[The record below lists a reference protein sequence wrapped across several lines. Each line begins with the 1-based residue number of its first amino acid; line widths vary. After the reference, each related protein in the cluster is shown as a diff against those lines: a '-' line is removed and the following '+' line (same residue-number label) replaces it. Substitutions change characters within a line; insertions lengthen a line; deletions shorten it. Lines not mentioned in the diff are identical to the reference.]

1 MPKSSLAFK
10 IWFVVAGGLVLLVG
24 AGFIFA
30 QANSPTFYPTNGPTF
45 YPTNGS
51 INSPTNGPTFY
62 PSQPSGPA
70 IPPTF
75 PPAIPSP
82 SQPSWQPSSYGPSPY
97 DLSPSPY
104 PVLPTVPSL
113 DDPTALLPY
122 FITSANQNG
131 LLPTACILGIMFIF
145 QYVRSSQK
153 TACQREQ
160 FMQSQLDQSSRRTDH
175 ELSQS
180 SMKLSELDMGLRTMQ
195 EQFRQQAELIHTSGQ
210 VCRDIVN
217 VMAAHNEAVLQ
228 GMNEIFTKVNGI
240 DAKIDNLKRKR

>member
-24 AGFIFA
+24 AGFLFA
-30 QANSPTFYPTNGPTF
+30 QTNGPTNHPTFYPTNGP
-45 YPTNGS
+45 
-51 INSPTNGPTFY
+51 INSPANGPTFY
-62 PSQPSGPA
+62 PSHRQPSGPA

-75 PPAIPSP
+75 PPAISSPSP
-82 SQPSWQPSSYGPSPY
+82 SSWQPAPYGPSPY

-104 PVLPTVPSL
+104 SVLPTITSL

-217 VMAAHNEAVLQ
+217 VMASHNEAVLQ

>member
-1 MPKSSLAFK
+1 MPRPSLAFK

-30 QANSPTFYPTNGPTF
+30 QTNYPTNGP
-45 YPTNGS
+45 
-51 INSPTNGPTFY
+51 INSPVNGPTFY
-62 PSQPSGPA
+62 PSQRQQSVPA
-70 IPPTF
+70 PPPTF
-75 PPAIPSP
+75 PPATQSP
-82 SQPSWQPSSYGPSPY
+82 LQPSGQPSPY
-97 DLSPSPY
+97 VSPYDVYHSPY
-104 PVLPTVPSL
+104 PTLPTVPSL

-122 FITSANQNG
+122 FISSANKNG

-217 VMAAHNEAVLQ
+217 VMAAHNEAVLH
-228 GMNEIFTKVNGI
+228 GMNEIVEKVNRI
-240 DAKIDNLKRKR
+240 DANIGDTKRKR

>member
-30 QANSPTFYPTNGPTF
+30 QANSPTFYPTN
-45 YPTNGS
+45 
-51 INSPTNGPTFY
+51 SPTNGPTFY
-62 PSQPSGPA
+62 PSHRQQSGPA

-75 PPAIPSP
+75 PPATQPP
-82 SQPSWQPSSYGPSPY
+82 LQPSWQPSPYGPSPY
-97 DLSPSPY
+97 DVIPSPY
-104 PVLPTVPSL
+104 PVLPTVTSL
-113 DDPTALLPY
+113 DDPTALLSY
-122 FITSANQNG
+122 FMTSANQNG

-153 TACQREQ
+153 TACQRER

-228 GMNEIFTKVNGI
+228 GINELVEKVNSI
-240 DAKIDNLKRKR
+240 DAKVGPMQRKR